1 MLSCA
6 DKLVRAKNFGDCAL
20 SLRELGRDAVRL
32 CKKAVLLMNLVDAA
46 INSISTTLN
55 IPRFLLFFLTAY
67 FGLIVFLWLRRRF
80 LLRERIGAISKP
92 PHSDSAWWL
101 TDSTAERA
109 TDEAGLTTDEVH
121 ARLAEFGPNLFDVRQ
136 QQPLILQFLSRFRNP
151 LVLLLLVASAIS
163 ALTGEVANFAIIF
176 AIVLFSVTLDF
187 VQEHR
192 AGKAAESLRQSV
204 SVRAKVLREGAEVET
219 PVADVVRGDLVILS
233 AGDMI
238 PADGLILEA
247 RDLFVKQALL
257 TGEPYPVE
265 KRPGSVTSDST
276 DIQDAANAVFMGTSV
291 ISGSAKM
298 RVVKTGADTAIGAIA
313 DRIRRQPPPSAFE
326 IGTHR
331 FGLLIMRLTILLVL
345 FVLLVNALLQRPWL
359 ESFLF
364 AVALAVGLTPEL
376 LPMVVSVTLSR
387 GALHM
392 AKKRVIVKRLS
403 AIQNLGSMDILCT
416 DKTGTLTEAK
426 IRLERHVDATGKPS
440 DRVLELAYL
449 NSAFETGLKS
459 PLDEAILD
467 HRHID
472 VREWKK
478 IDEVPFDFE
487 RRRVSVLVEG
497 RDERLLVVKGAA
509 EEIIA
514 LCNSYEDTD
523 NRVQASLDAS
533 ALARISA
540 QRIAL
545 ETEGFR
551 LLGIAWRQV
560 PRDHQHAV
568 VSDEMELVFAGFA
581 GFLDPPK
588 ASAGAA
594 LAALAESGV
603 TVKIVTGDSELVT
616 QHVCASLN
624 IAVQGVLTGKEIS
637 EMDDAALRVKA
648 EQTNLFCRV
657 NPSQK
662 DRIILALKASDH
674 VVGYLGDG
682 INDAPSLHSADVG
695 LSVDSAVDVAKEAA
709 DMILLDQDLHVL
721 HEGVLEGRRTFAN
734 VMKYIMMG
742 TSSNF
747 GNMFSMAG
755 ASLLL
760 PFLPMLPTQILLN
773 NILYDISEVP
783 IPLDEVDVD
792 DLRRPQVL
800 DINFIRN
807 FMLIIG
813 PISSAFDFLTFYIL
827 LAILNAN
834 EALFRTGWFVESL
847 STQVLVIFIIRTRG
861 NPFKSRANPVLVATS
876 CAIAIIGALLP
887 FSPLASYFGFVPPP
901 GRFYLLLAAMV
912 VDYLVIVEFAKQ
924 GFYRWFRKPGVRLRA
939 DFARGTTSE

>member
-1 MLSCA
+1 MTLA
-6 DKLVRAKNFGDCAL
+6 AA
-20 SLRELGRDAVRL
+20 AV
-32 CKKAVLLMNLVDAA
+32 D
-46 INSISTTLN
+46 SIPAGSVV
-55 IPRFLLFFLTAY
+55 PRFLYY
-67 FGLIVFLWLRRRF
+67 FVAVYFVASVALWLTHRF
-80 LLRERIGAISKP
+80 LLWKKSNAKSNAP
-92 PHSDSAWWL
+92 LDDPAWWL
-101 TDSTAERA
+101 KPLSGDGAGLA
-109 TDEAGLTTDEVH
+109 TDAAGLTSAE
-121 ARLAEFGPNLFDVRQ
+121 ARSRLAEFGPNVFHDRQ
-136 QQPLILQFLSRFRNP
+136 QQSLFVQFLSRFKNP
-151 LVLLLLVASAIS
+151 LVVLLLVASAIS
-163 ALTGEVANFAIIF
+163 ALTGEITNFLIIS
-176 AIVLFSVTLDF
+176 ALVLFSVTLDF

-204 SVRAKVLREGAEVET
+204 SVRAT
-219 PVADVVRGDLVILS
+219 VVRDGKPLETAVTEVVPGDLALLS

-238 PADGLILEA
+238 PADGLVLEA

-265 KRPGSVTSDST
+265 KRPGTLST
-276 DIQDAANAVFMGTSV
+276 GAIDLQDAANAVFMGTSV
-291 ISGSAKM
+291 ISGSARM
-298 RVVKTGADTAIGAIA
+298 RVVKTGANTAIGAIA
-313 DRIRRQPPPSAFE
+313 DSISRRPPPSAFE

-345 FVLLVNALLQRPWL
+345 FVLLVNALLHKPWL

-392 AKKRVIVKRLS
+392 AKKRVIVKRLAS
-403 AIQNLGSMDILCT
+403 IQNLGSMDVLCT

-426 IRLERHVDATGKPS
+426 IKLERHVDAEGKPS
-440 DRVLELAYL
+440 DHVLELAYL
-449 NSAFETGLKS
+449 NSFFETGLKS
-459 PLDEAILD
+459 PLDDAILD
-467 HRHID
+467 HKNID
-472 VREWKK
+472 VSAWKK

-487 RRRVSVLVEG
+487 RRRVSVLVEKG
-497 RDERLLVVKGAA
+497 NDRLLVVKGAS

-514 LCNSYEDTD
+514 LCNRYEEQG
-523 NRVQASLDAS
+523 NEVQPPLDAP
-533 ALARISA
+533 ALGRLNG

-545 ETEGFR
+545 EKEGFR
-551 LLGIAWRQV
+551 VLGIAWRRV
-560 PRDHQHAV
+560 PLDHPHAV
-568 VSDEMELVFAGFA
+568 VGDEAELVFAGFA

-588 ASAGAA
+588 ESAGAA

-616 QHVCASLN
+616 QHVCAALN
-624 IAVQGVLTGKEIS
+624 IAVKGVLTGKEIGG
-637 EMDDAALRVKA
+637 MDDSALRVRV
-648 EQTNLFCRV
+648 EQANLFCRV

-662 DRIILALKASDH
+662 DRVILALKARGH

-721 HEGVLEGRRTFAN
+721 HDGVLEGRRTFAN
-734 VMKYIMMG
+734 IMKYIMMG

-755 ASLLL
+755 AALFL

-783 IPLDEVDVD
+783 IPLDEVDAEDV
-792 DLRRPQVL
+792 RSPQVL
-800 DINFIRN
+800 DMSFIRN
-807 FMLIIG
+807 FMLVIG
-813 PISSAFDFLTFYIL
+813 PISSAFDFLTFYVML
-827 LAILNAN
+827 VVLRAD
-834 EALFRTGWFVESL
+834 EAMFQSGWFVESL

-861 NPFKSRANPVLVATS
+861 NPFKSRAHPVLVATS
-876 CAIAIIGALLP
+876 LAIAVMGALLP
-887 FSPLASYFGFVPPP
+887 FTPLGPYFGFVPLPD
-901 GRFYLLLAAMV
+901 RFYLMLTAMV
-912 VDYLVIVEFAKQ
+912 VAYLAIVEVAKR
-924 GFYRWFRKPGVRLRA
+924 GFYRWLGGSGGSKPADLVRLSVRDRDA
-939 DFARGTTSE
+939 HF